1 MKNYAYNAI
10 DYSGQTVKG
19 TIESET
25 AESASRVVSAK
36 GLYVVSIRE
45 TAGLVASF
53 QRQILGLQVRR
64 SDILEFTLNLSIML
78 KAGIPIITCMDDII
92 MSTTNSAF
100 RPVLSDIRQKL
111 GYGSSLSAVLEM
123 HEKLFPEI
131 LKTLVAVG
139 EETGHLEESLQEASD
154 HLQRAENLSGT
165 VKKALLY
172 PLFALAATLGALF
185 FWMVF
190 VIPNLSV
197 TLKSMGMNLPALTRW
212 LIKTS
217 GFFQANWKFMLLSI
231 LMTPA
236 VIFLLG
242 KNRRF
247 MYLRD
252 LAVIKLPVIRVVAFN
267 KLLATFSEQ
276 FRMLSKAD
284 IAIERLFELMIP
296 SLHNEYFAV
305 KLLQAK
311 ELILTGA
318 PISESLEQQKIL
330 PPMVISKIRIGQ
342 ATGTLDNQLDFLTKF
357 YTRKLNDATE
367 NMGKI
372 MEPLL
377 MLVIGGIFAIIVM
390 GLLLPIYDLV
400 SKVGKG

>member
-1 MKNYAYNAI
+1 MKIYAYNAI
-10 DYSGQTVKG
+10 DYSGHSVKG
-19 TIESET
+19 VIESET
-25 AESASRVVSAK
+25 VESASRVVSAK

-45 TAGLVASF
+45 TAGLLASF
-53 QRQILGLQVRR
+53 RRQILGFQVRR
-64 SDILEFTLNLSIML
+64 SDILEFTENLAIML

-92 MSTTNSAF
+92 MSTTNVAF
-100 RPVLSDIRQKL
+100 KPVLSDIRQKL
-111 GYGSSLSAVLEM
+111 EYGGSLSAVLEA
-123 HEKLFPEI
+123 HGELFPEI
-131 LKTLVAVG
+131 VRTLVAVG
-139 EETGHLEESLQEASD
+139 EESGRLEDSLQEASD
-154 HLQRAENLSGT
+154 HLHRAQNLSGT

-172 PLFALAATLGALF
+172 PLFALVATLGALF

-190 VIPNLSV
+190 VIPNLTV
-197 TLKSMGMNLPALTRW
+197 TLKDMGVKLPALTLW

-217 GFFQANWKFMLLSI
+217 GFFQANWKFMAFAI
-231 LMTPA
+231 LMMPLA
-236 VIFLLG
+236 VFLMG
-242 KNRRF
+242 QNRRF
-247 MYLRD
+247 RYLRD
-252 LAVIKLPVIRVVAFN
+252 LAIIKTPVIRVVAFN

-276 FRMLSKAD
+276 FRMLSMAD

-296 SLHNEYFAV
+296 TLRNEYFAV
-305 KLLQAK
+305 KLLMAK

-342 ATGTLDNQLDFLTKF
+342 TTGTLDNQLDFLTKY
-357 YTRKLNDATE
+357 YTKKLNDATE
-367 NMGKI
+367 NLGKI

>member
-1 MKNYAYNAI
+1 MKFYAYNAI
-10 DYSGQTVKG
+10 DYSGQPVNG

-25 AESASRVVSAK
+25 VESASRVVSAK
-36 GLYVVSIRE
+36 GLYIVSIRE
-45 TAGLVASF
+45 TAGLVAAF
-53 QRQILGLQVRR
+53 RRDILGFQVRR
-64 SDILEFTLNLSIML
+64 SDILEFTQNLAIML

-92 MSTTNSAF
+92 MSTANSAF
-100 RPVLSDIRQKL
+100 KPVLSDIRQKL
-111 GYGSSLSAVLEM
+111 EYGGSLSAALDA
-123 HEKLFPEI
+123 HGKLFPEI
-131 LKTLVAVG
+131 IRTLVAVG
-139 EETGHLEESLQEASD
+139 EETGHLEESLQEAAD
-154 HLQRAENLSGT
+154 HLQRAQNLSGT

-172 PLFALAATLGALF
+172 PLFALAATVGALF

-197 TLKSMGMNLPALTRW
+197 TLKDMGVKLPALTIW

-217 GFFQANWKFMLLSI
+217 AFFQAHWKVMLFSL
-231 LMTPA
+231 LVALLAM
-236 VIFLLG
+236 FLLG

-247 MYLRD
+247 RCFRD
-252 LAVIKLPVIRVVAFN
+252 QAAIKLPVIRMVAFN

-296 SLHNEYFAV
+296 ALGNEYFAV
-305 KLLQAK
+305 RLLEAK
-311 ELILTGA
+311 AFILTGA
-318 PISESLEQQKIL
+318 PIAESLEQQKIL

-357 YTRKLNDATE
+357 YTKKLNDVTE
-367 NMGKI
+367 NLGKI

-377 MLVIGGIFAIIVM
+377 MLVIGGIFAIIAM

>member
-1 MKNYAYNAI
+1 MKFYTYNAI

-19 TIESET
+19 TVESET
-25 AESASRVVSAK
+25 IESASRIVSAK
-36 GLYVVSIRE
+36 GLYLVSIRE
-45 TAGLVASF
+45 TAGLVGHV
-53 QRQILGLQVRR
+53 RQHLLGFQVRR
-64 SDILEFTLNLSIML
+64 SDILEFTQNLAIML

-92 MSTTNSAF
+92 MSTSNSAF
-100 RPVLSDIRQKL
+100 KPVLSDIRQKL
-111 GYGSSLSAVLEM
+111 GYGSSLSAVLEA
-123 HEKLFPEI
+123 HGKLFPGI
-131 LKTLVAVG
+131 IKTLVAVG

-154 HLQRAENLSGT
+154 HLQREQNLSGT

-172 PLFALAATLGALF
+172 PLFALVATLGALF

-197 TLKSMGMNLPALTRW
+197 TLKSMGVTLPALTRW

-217 GFFQANWKFMLLSI
+217 GFFQANWKFMIFAI
-231 LMTPA
+231 LMMPL

-242 KNRRF
+242 KNSRF
-247 MYLRD
+247 RYLKD
-252 LAVIKLPVIRVVAFN
+252 QVIIKLPVIRVVALN

-296 SLHNEYFAV
+296 SLHNEFFAV

-357 YTRKLNDATE
+357 YTKKLNDATE
-367 NMGKI
+367 NLGKI